1 MTSPHE
7 TKTNNMKHQESQPK
21 PENVPAQETSG
32 DRRPSSCSVLWV
44 SLPDEPEEQDAP
56 LIAAL
61 ESGDAWTTDMHQ
73 AARLAGMGYTVKRR
87 DRHVEGHLIETALS
101 ADVLDLSID
110 RGFEMRGDRDLNRPN
125 AEPSHR

>member
-1 MTSPHE
+1 M
-7 TKTNNMKHQESQPK
+7 
-21 PENVPAQETSG
+21 
-32 DRRPSSCSVLWV
+32 

-125 AEPSHR
+125 VDVVAPPPMESDRSETGKLMSGCSPTSCSPS